1 MKGKKDIQ
9 EEKITQS
16 KEDAKKDVKKTASS
30 ISKFFSDLVDIRH
43 DTDTNATIKSIKDNI
58 AMKGHTAWILV
69 FSILVASIGLNVSST
84 AVVIGAMLI
93 SPLMGP
99 ILGIGLSVGI
109 NDIDTL
115 KKSLINLGIMLG
127 LSLFTSWLFFSVP
140 LFQKLTPELLSR
152 TQPDVR
158 DVLIAIFGGLSLIV
172 AITRPTPQTNT
183 VAGVAIA
190 TALMPPLCTAGYGL
204 AVNNMDYFLG
214 AIFLFT
220 INTIFIAL
228 ATFVIVK
235 YLHFPMVKYINS
247 AKRKSIAR
255 FASFVAVIVLGGS
268 IYTFYDLYKHNKF
281 TDDIDNYKLAIKEKG
296 YVLIDEDKKDA
307 ANFDNKTLV
316 LTIFGKVNPDDRKK
330 INDLKSDFNLKDVAL
345 TIHGAIDDSKV
356 INEIQTLREKFAE
369 SQKLI
374 EGRDDYIK
382 SKDQRIHYL
391 EKELRHIFK
400 NRIPFAKISEEAK
413 INYEELEEL
422 SFAKMINTNFKS
434 MDTITV
440 FTLKW
445 FDTIPKEKIDIQ
457 QIKIEKWLK
466 TRLELDTIQII
477 NR

>member
-1 MKGKKDIQ
+1 MEDIKNEQEKKI
-9 EEKITQS
+9 IQS
-16 KEDAKKDVKKTASS
+16 KQEAKKKIDELAKSS
-30 ISKFFSDLVDIRH
+30 KSFFENLLDIRH
-43 DTDTNATIKSIKDNI
+43 DTDADATIKSIKDNI
-58 AMKGHTAWILV
+58 AMKGHTVWILG

-99 ILGIGLSVGI
+99 ILGIGLSIGI

-115 KKSLINLGIMLG
+115 KKSMANLAIMLII
-127 LSLFTSWLFFSVP
+127 SLLVSFLFFSIP
-140 LFQKLTPELLSR
+140 LFQKETPELLAR

-158 DVLIAIFGGLSLIV
+158 DVLIAMFGGLALIV

-204 AVNNMDYFLG
+204 AVNNIDYFLG

-220 INTIFIAL
+220 INTVFIAL

-247 AKRKSIAR
+247 AKRKAISR
-255 FASFVAVIVLGGS
+255 FASFVAIVVLGVS
-268 IYTFYDLYKHNKF
+268 VYTFYDLYKKNKF
-281 TDDIDNYKLAIKEKG
+281 SDNIENYKIALKDKG
-296 YVLIDEDKKDA
+296 YVLIDDDEKA
-307 ANFDNKTLV
+307 INYNEKTLV

-330 INDLKSDFNLKDVAL
+330 INDLKSDFNLKEVNL
-345 TIHGAIDDSKV
+345 IIHGAIDDSKV
-356 INEIQTLREKFAE
+356 INEIQSLREKFNE
-369 SQKLI
+369 SQKII

-382 SKDQRIHYL
+382 SKDERIHYL
-391 EKELRHIFK
+391 EKELRQVFK
-400 NRIPFAKISEEAK
+400 SRIPFAKISEEAK

-422 SFAKMINTNFKS
+422 SYSKMVKTNFKS
-434 MDTITV
+434 MDTINV

-445 FDTIPKEKIDIQ
+445 YDSIPKK
-457 QIKIEKWLK
+457 QIKSQQKKLHKWLK
-466 TRLELDTIQII
+466 ARLDLDTLQIVAK
-477 NR
+477 

>member
-1 MKGKKDIQ
+1 MEDIKNEQEKKI
-9 EEKITQS
+9 IQS
-16 KEDAKKDVKKTASS
+16 KQEAKKKIDELAKSS
-30 ISKFFSDLVDIRH
+30 KSFFENLLDIRH
-43 DTDTNATIKSIKDNI
+43 DTDADATIKSIKDNI
-58 AMKGHTAWILV
+58 AMKGHTVWILG

-99 ILGIGLSVGI
+99 ILGIGLSIGI

-115 KKSLINLGIMLG
+115 KKSMANLAIMLII
-127 LSLFTSWLFFSVP
+127 SLLVSFLFFSIP
-140 LFQKLTPELLSR
+140 LFQKETPELLAR

-158 DVLIAIFGGLSLIV
+158 DVLIAMFGGLALIV

-204 AVNNMDYFLG
+204 AVNNIDYFLG

-220 INTIFIAL
+220 INTVFIAL

-247 AKRKSIAR
+247 AKRKAISR
-255 FASFVAVIVLGGS
+255 FASFVAIVVLGVS
-268 IYTFYDLYKHNKF
+268 VYTFYDLYKKNKF
-281 TDDIDNYKLAIKEKG
+281 SDNIENYKIALKDKG
-296 YVLIDEDKKDA
+296 YVLIDDDEKA
-307 ANFDNKTLV
+307 INYNEKTLV

-330 INDLKSDFNLKDVAL
+330 INDLKSDFNLKEVNL
-345 TIHGAIDDSKV
+345 IIHGAIDDSKV
-356 INEIQTLREKFAE
+356 INEIQSLREKFNE
-369 SQKLI
+369 SQKII

-382 SKDQRIHYL
+382 SKDERIHYL
-391 EKELRHIFK
+391 EKELRQVFK
-400 NRIPFAKISEEAK
+400 SRIPFAKISEEAK

-422 SFAKMINTNFKS
+422 SYSKMVKTNFKS
-434 MDTITV
+434 MDTINV

-445 FDTIPKEKIDIQ
+445 YDSIPKK
-457 QIKIEKWLK
+457 QIKSQQKKLHKWLK
-466 TRLELDTIQII
+466 ARLDLDTLQIVVK
-477 NR
+477 

>member
-1 MKGKKDIQ
+1 MKKQKDLQ
-9 EEKITQS
+9 EEKIIQS
-16 KEDAKKDVKKTASS
+16 KEEAKKSVQEAKSNVS
-30 ISKFFSDLVDIRH
+30 IWFKELLDIRH
-43 DTDTNATIKSIKDNI
+43 DTDKDATIKSIKDNI

-115 KKSLINLGIMLG
+115 KKSLINLAIMLG
-127 LSLFTSWLFFSVP
+127 LSLFTSWLFFSIP
-140 LFQKLTPELLSR
+140 LFQKLTPELFAR
-152 TQPDVR
+152 TKPDVR
-158 DVLIAIFGGLSLIV
+158 DVLIAISGGLALII

-204 AVNNMDYFLG
+204 AVQNFDFFLG
-214 AIFLFT
+214 ALFLFT

-247 AKRKSIAR
+247 AKRKRISR
-255 FASFVAVIVLGGS
+255 FASFVAIIVLGAS
-268 IYTFYDLYKHNKF
+268 IYTFYDLYKRNKF
-281 TDDIDNYKLAIKEKG
+281 NDNIESYKTAVKDLG

-307 ANFDNKTLV
+307 NYDEQTLV
-316 LTIFGKVNPDDRKK
+316 LTVFGKVNPDDRKK
-330 INDLKSDFNLKDVAL
+330 IIALKNDHNLEELKP
-345 TIHGAIDDSKV
+345 IIQGGIDDSKV
-356 INEIQTLREKFAE
+356 INEIQTLRNKFAE

-374 EGRDDYIK
+374 EGRDDFIK
-382 SKDQRIHYL
+382 SKDERIHYL
-391 EKELRHIFK
+391 EKELRRIFK

-413 INYEELEEL
+413 INYENLEAL
-422 SFAKMINTNFKS
+422 SFSKRIKTNFKTL
-434 MDTITV
+434 DTLTV
-440 FTLKW
+440 FTVKW
-445 FDTIPKEKIDIQ
+445 NDSMPKEKIDIQ
-457 QIKIEKWLK
+457 QKKLKNWLK
-466 TRLELDTIQII
+466 TRLELDTLQIL
-477 NR
+477 NQ